1 MKSTIFAAALT
12 LATSFG
18 LVLPAVA
25 CGPSNNTAVRAV
37 CPTNNPYP
45 YSPYGS
51 NPYPY
56 GSTCFPRDCSCRDV
70 HGTDRPPHRVAV
82 DQPRRK
88 HDVSRFHPE
97 RDERH
102 HSRDFRYGKVGRI
115 EENAEDRRDQNR
127 RCH

>member
-25 CGPSNNTAVRAV
+25 CGPSNNGRPAV

-56 GSTCFPRDCSCRDV
+56 ASSVSPATGPVATSTAPTAHLTVLPSTSLADSTTSTAC
-70 HGTDRPPHRVAV
+70 HT
-82 DQPRRK
+82 K
-88 HDVSRFHPE
+88 
-97 RDERH
+97 RDERD

-127 RCH
+127 RRH